1 MARFEK
7 HAYDLKQKQAAR
19 PSKYRNQRIEVD
31 GMMFDSKGEAAHYG
45 RLKLAKQAG
54 AVLDFERQVPFVFE
68 VTYRA
73 NGREVVRKMKYIADF
88 VVTFK
93 DGRKEV
99 QDFKGHKTR
108 EYKQKKKLM
117 LELYGIE
124 IREIKG

>member
-1 MARFEK
+1 
-7 HAYDLKQKQAAR
+7 
-19 PSKYRNQRIEVD
+19 
-31 GMMFDSKGEAAHYG
+31 MMFDSKGEATHYG
-45 RLKLAKQAG
+45 RLKIAKQAG
-54 AVLDFERQVPFVFE
+54 ALDFERQVPFEFE

-73 NGREVVRKMKYIADF
+73 NGKEARRKMKYIADF

-117 LELYGIE
+117 AELYGVE